1 MVRLHARVMLRKV
14 PPRRSYR
21 PGPGQLG
28 GLPKWGLVP
37 IDADEAR
44 GTAQDFLSAILA
56 NGPARQTLI
65 VERGA
70 ERGFSDDQLR
80 RAKRA
85 LGIRAFK
92 QRGQPQSP
100 WFWALPAGC
109 TGGRGRTGM
118 RAGENRSRSRSR
130 SRKQKTATLENF

>member
-14 PPRRSYR
+14 PPAARTDLAPDNWAVSQNGVLFRLMPTRPAARHRISY
-21 PGPGQLG
+21 PP
-28 GLPKWGLVP
+28 
-37 IDADEAR
+37 
-44 GTAQDFLSAILA
+44 S

-65 VERGA
+65 VERAA
-70 ERGFSDDQLR
+70 ERGFSDDQLH
-80 RAKRA
+80 RAKRL
-85 LGIRAFK
+85 LGIKAFK
-92 QRGQPQSP
+92 QRGQPHAP
-100 WFWALPAGC
+100 WLWALPAGC

>member
-14 PPRRSYR
+14 PPAARTDLA
-21 PGPGQLG
+21 PNNQLG
-28 GLPKWGLVP
+28 GLPKRGLVP
-37 IDADEAR
+37 IDVDEAR

-56 NGPARQTLI
+56 NGPALQTLI

-92 QRGQPQSP
+92 QRGQPHAP
-100 WFWALPAGC
+100 WVWALSQDAPAEEEE
-109 TGGRGRTGM
+109 
-118 RAGENRSRSRSR
+118 GEP
-130 SRKQKTATLENF
+130 E

>member
-1 MVRLHARVMLRKV
+1 MG
-14 PPRRSYR
+14 SCS
-21 PGPGQLG
+21 G
-28 GLPKWGLVP
+28 
-37 IDADEAR
+37 

-56 NGPARQTLI
+56 NGPALQTLI

-100 WFWALPAGC
+100 WFWALPQDAPAEEEQGEPEWGPAKIGQ
-109 TGGRGRTGM
+109 GGGQD
-118 RAGENRSRSRSR
+118 GENRRPPPWRIFRAAIFIFS
-130 SRKQKTATLENF
+130 L

>member
-1 MVRLHARVMLRKV
+1 M
-14 PPRRSYR
+14 
-21 PGPGQLG
+21 G

-70 ERGFSDDQLR
+70 ERGFSYDQLD
-80 RAKRA
+80 RAKRL
-85 LGIRAFK
+85 LGIKSFK
-92 QRGQPQSP
+92 QRGQPHAP
-100 WFWALPAGC
+100 WLWALPQDAP
-109 TGGRGRTGM
+109 
-118 RAGENRSRSRSR
+118 ADEGEP
-130 SRKQKTATLENF
+130 E